1 MMTTSNDPAARR
13 SRRPGIGS
21 MPGLRRLTALLFAL
35 ALVAASCSSGDD
47 DSTSE
52 AFDTGAPTVDQTFE
66 ASDGDVG
73 VNAQAESDLAAG
85 GDEAS
90 EQAEPESSRDAAG
103 SGGLSETA
111 GLPVIDSGRDII
123 FTATVSVEVE
133 DVVAASQEAV
143 TTIQGL
149 GGVLFG
155 QVTTSEG
162 VPRSTLTFKVAPKD
176 FQTALSRLGDIGF
189 LRDQVITADDVT
201 ERVVDLESQIITSA
215 LSVDRLRGFLENAT
229 TLTEIADLE
238 QQLLIRETSL
248 EQLRGQL
255 RTIEGQVSL
264 ATITVTFTQKLP
276 GPEITVGQTA
286 YLGHDSGV
294 TCPGLD
300 ELSGDEGEAITVC
313 YRITNS
319 GDTLLGDLDVRD
331 DGLGLDMGDLELVD
345 GSVDQPLAIGASVTF
360 VAELEAAPFA
370 QGRAQVTA
378 LPVSENGT
386 DLLLGRVAGRDDL
399 ELTIDEDT
407 SLPGFLDGLSTG
419 VGVVLR
425 ILEIFVLVAGFLLP
439 FIWVLPL
446 AWFGRRW
453 FLRRQ
458 AANMPPPPAAPTA
471 VAEESELVGASV
483 ERGQGAETER

>member
-1 MMTTSNDPAARR
+1 MTRPNDPVVRR
-13 SRRPGIGS
+13 TGRLYDGS
-21 MPGLRRLTALLFAL
+21 ALRRLAALLFAL
-35 ALVAASCSSGDD
+35 ALVAASCSSNDD
-47 DSTSE
+47 DATSSE
-52 AFDTGAPTVDQTFE
+52 AFDGAPAVDQTFE
-66 ASDGDVG
+66 TSDDSDGVALD
-73 VNAQAESDLAAG
+73 AQAEPGEAVG
-85 GDEAS
+85 GDAAEA
-90 EQAEPESSRDAAG
+90 EMVERDTAG
-103 SGGLSETA
+103 SGGLSDTA
-111 GLPVIDSGRDII
+111 ALPVIDNGRDII

-133 DVVAASQEAV
+133 DVVAASQEAAIA
-143 TTIQGL
+143 IQGL

-162 VPRSTLTFKVAPKD
+162 VPRSTLTFKVAPND

-201 ERVVDLESQIITSA
+201 ERVVDLQSQIITSE

-229 TLTEIADLE
+229 TLAEIADLE

-276 GPEITVGQTA
+276 GPEVTVEQTA
-286 YLGHDSGV
+286 YLGHDGGV

-300 ELSGDEGEAITVC
+300 ELSGDEGEAITIC

-319 GDTLLGDLDVRD
+319 GDTLLGELDVRD
-331 DGLGLDMGDLELVD
+331 DGLGLDMGDLDLVD
-345 GSVDQPLAIGASVTF
+345 GSVDEPLAIGASVTF
-360 VAELEAAPFA
+360 VAELEAAPSV
-370 QGRAQVTA
+370 QGRAQVSA

-419 VGVVLR
+419 AGVVLR
-425 ILEIFVLVAGFLLP
+425 LLEIMVLVAGFLLP
-439 FIWVLPL
+439 FIWVVPL

-453 FLRRQ
+453 FLRRR
-458 AANMPPPPAAPTA
+458 AANMPPPPAAPMP
-471 VAEESELVGASV
+471 VAEEAELVGASV
-483 ERGQGAETER
+483 ERGQGTEAER

>member
-1 MMTTSNDPAARR
+1 MTRSNDRVTR
-13 SRRPGIGS
+13 IYGPGDGS
-21 MPGLRRLTALLFAL
+21 VFRRLTALLFAL

-47 DSTSE
+47 DTSSE
-52 AFDTGAPTVDQTFE
+52 AFDGAPAVDQTFE
-66 ASDGDVG
+66 SSDGDVG
-73 VNAQAESDLAAG
+73 VDAQAESDMATG
-85 GDEAS
+85 GDEAA
-90 EQAEPESSRDAAG
+90 EFAEPESPRDSAG

-111 GLPVIDSGRDII
+111 GLPVIDNGRDII

-143 TTIQGL
+143 TAIQGL
-149 GGVLFG
+149 GGALFG

-201 ERVVDLESQIITSA
+201 ERVVDLESQIITAA

-264 ATITVTFTQKLP
+264 ATITVTFNQKLP
-276 GPEITVGQTA
+276 GPEITVEQTA
-286 YLGHDSGV
+286 YLGHDGGV

-300 ELSGDEGEAITVC
+300 ELAGDEGEAITIC

-345 GSVDQPLAIGASVTF
+345 GSIDQPLAVGASVTF
-360 VAELEAAPFA
+360 VAELEAAPSV

-399 ELTIDEDT
+399 ELDIDEDT

-419 VGVVLR
+419 AGVILR
-425 ILEIFVLVAGFLLP
+425 ILEVLVLVAGFLLP
-439 FIWVLPL
+439 FIWVVPL
-446 AWFGRRW
+446 IWLGRRW
-453 FLRRQ
+453 FLRRR
-458 AANMPPPPAAPTA
+458 AANMPPPPAAPMA

-483 ERGQGAETER
+483 DRGQGTETER

>member
-1 MMTTSNDPAARR
+1 MSTTNHRAVGRPSRFGGR
-13 SRRPGIGS
+13 SAW
-21 MPGLRRLTALLFAL
+21 LRSIALLIAL
-35 ALVAASCSSGDD
+35 VLVAASCSSNDDAAEDSFEPGAGEDFDGGSDSVTRQADAGDAMTD
-47 DSTSE
+47 DAMADGPSE
-52 AFDTGAPTVDQTFE
+52 
-66 ASDGDVG
+66 
-73 VNAQAESDLAAG
+73 
-85 GDEAS
+85 DEAADV
-90 EQAEPESSRDAAG
+90 AEEPAGDGAG

-111 GLPVIDSGRDII
+111 GLPVINDGRDII

-133 DVVAASQEAV
+133 DVVTAGREA
-143 TTIQGL
+143 TTAIQGL

-162 VPRSTLTFKVAPKD
+162 VPRSTLTFKVAPAD
-176 FQTALSRLGDIGF
+176 FQTALTRLGDIGF

-201 ERVVDLESQIITSA
+201 ERVVDLESQIITA
-215 LSVDRLRGFLENAT
+215 ELSVDRLRGFLENAT

-238 QQLLIRETSL
+238 QQLLVRETSL

-255 RTIEGQVSL
+255 RTIQGQVSL

-276 GPEITVGQTA
+276 GPEVTVEQTA
-286 YLGHDSGV
+286 YLGHDDGA

-319 GDTLLGDLDVRD
+319 GDTFLGDLDVRD
-331 DGLGLDMGDLELVD
+331 DGLGLDMDDLDLVD
-345 GSVDQPLAIGASVTF
+345 GSIDQPLAVGASVTF
-360 VAELEAAPFA
+360 VAELEAMPSV

-399 ELTIDEDT
+399 DLDIAEDT

-419 VGVVLR
+419 AGVLLRIFEIVVLA
-425 ILEIFVLVAGFLLP
+425 AGFLLP
-439 FIWVLPL
+439 FVWILPL
-446 AWFGRRW
+446 IWFTRRW
-453 FLRRQ
+453 YRRRQ
-458 AANMPPPPAAPTA
+458 AAKMPPPPAPVGT
-471 VAEESELVGASV
+471 VTDEDSELAAASV
-483 ERGQGAETER
+483 ERGQGSETER